1 VRTYSH
7 AALTWTAARLADS
20 CEAGVAAWAAA
31 GATLPDL
38 PATAGAAWLGLRRRR
53 LDRTGF
59 REEVCARRSFS
70 APDAA
75 LHSALPLGALLLAF
89 WTSGSG
95 DRSLRRSLFAFLIG
109 WTGHVLV
116 DALTH
121 AEDARPVLWPV
132 SGRRFRSPVSYW
144 DRSHHARAFKMVEH
158 GALLLLATRTVSRRL
173 RVPRPSDLP
182 SG

>member
-1 VRTYSH
+1 MRTYSH
-7 AALTWTAARLADS
+7 AALTWTAARLADPS
-20 CEAGVAAWAAA
+20 EAGVAAWAAV

-38 PATAGAAWLGLRRRR
+38 PATAGAAWLGLRRCS

-59 REEVCARRSFS
+59 REEVCAKRSFS
-70 APDAA
+70 TPDAA
-75 LHSALPLGALLLAF
+75 LHSALPAGALLLAF
-89 WTSGSG
+89 WTSGSS
-95 DRSLRRSLFAFLIG
+95 DSSLRRSLSAFLIG
-109 WTGHVLV
+109 WVGHVLA

-144 DRSHHARAFKMVEH
+144 DRSHHARAFTMVEH
-158 GALLLLATRTVSRRL
+158 GALLILAARAISRRL
-173 RVPRPSDLP
+173 RPPRPSDSP